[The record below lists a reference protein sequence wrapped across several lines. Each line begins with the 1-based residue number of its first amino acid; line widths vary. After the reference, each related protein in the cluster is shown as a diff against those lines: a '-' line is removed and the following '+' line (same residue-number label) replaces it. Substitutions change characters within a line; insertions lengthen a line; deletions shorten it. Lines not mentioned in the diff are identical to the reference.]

1 MRNDDIILIS
11 SVQVISEFKDL
22 EQAHKKLT
30 AKLENE
36 QTRAWAAQNFPKHA
50 LKFTGIV
57 LNDRGA
63 WSRNSYS
70 ELFISGI
77 RRNRL
82 DVISMEVVRRATAL
96 WEHWNTAPTHLVFDD
111 SE

>member
-1 MRNDDIILIS
+1 MILIS
-11 SVQVISEFKDL
+11 SVQVTGEFKDL
-22 EQAHKKLT
+22 EEAHKSLT
-30 AKLENE
+30 VKLESE
-36 QTRAWAAQNFPKHA
+36 QTRSWAAQNFPEHA

>member
-11 SVQVISEFKDL
+11 SVQVIGEFKDL
-22 EQAHKKLT
+22 EEAHKSLT
-30 AKLENE
+30 VKLENE
-36 QTRAWAAQNFPKHA
+36 QTGSWAAQNFPKHA

-70 ELFISGI
+70 ELFTSGI
-77 RRNRL
+77 
-82 DVISMEVVRRATAL
+82 
-96 WEHWNTAPTHLVFDD
+96 
-111 SE
+111 